1 MTGFWTLRSCLS
13 LYFILPAQE
22 IYVRDCVAVKSG
34 RKKPYIAKVASLWQE
49 TGKVVQVWGLFRAT
63 SSDHSVGN
71 HLFCNTATNYAILQL
86 INIYAILLFILHL
99 LISKYTVA
107 ALKFDLL
114 LNIQRTCRNVERL
127 FWETANFCKHGI
139 VLNSLCNI

>member
-1 MTGFWTLRSCLS
+1 MCGVFSEQ
-13 LYFILPAQE
+13 P
-22 IYVRDCVAVKSG
+22 
-34 RKKPYIAKVASLWQE
+34 
-49 TGKVVQVWGLFRAT
+49 VQITEWGI
-63 SSDHSVGN
+63 

-86 INIYAILLFILHL
+86 NIYAILLFILHL

-139 VLNSLCNI
+139 ALNSPCNSYS